1 MSGKILVVDDLEPNL
16 RLLEAKLKSEYYTVF
31 TAKNGYDGIEI
42 AKEKNPDIIL
52 LDVMMPG
59 INGFETCEILKKDI
73 ETTGIPVVM
82 VTALTE
88 QEDRVRG
95 LDAGADDFI
104 TKPID
109 EFHLFARVRSLIRIK
124 ELFDELKLR
133 DKTITTFGGA
143 PQLEG
148 NNIDLKST
156 IVLIDDDILEV
167 KRIKTKLEEDGHKI
181 IIFNPDQPVENLEN
195 FDFDLVIVSTM
206 LDEKNGLR
214 ISVDIKGMENKRKI
228 PVLILVDEDNKE
240 VMLKGLQVGIDD
252 YILQPLDIN
261 ELIARTNTLLKRK
274 KLQDSLRISIEDSIN
289 ASVIDQLT
297 NMYNRRYLE
306 NHLGTIFENS
316 IEEGQGLVL
325 LTIDIDNFK
334 RINDKPGWGHHI
346 GDEVL
351 KEVAARIKICVRDN
365 DLAVRHGGEEFIVVL
380 TNTSVDVGF
389 KVAERIRTKISH
401 EPIKISAEPGE
412 VSVTVSIGDATMRRE
427 DDTIEDLIN
436 RSDEMLY
443 KAKTTGKNKVVV
455 DGQG

>member
-1 MSGKILVVDDLEPNL
+1 MSGKVLVVDDLEPNL

-31 TAKNGYDGIEI
+31 TAKSGMEAIEV
-42 AKEKNPDIIL
+42 AKEKSPDIIL

-59 INGFETCEILKKDI
+59 MDGFETCKKLKQDS
-73 ETTGIPVVM
+73 ETTGMPVVM

-88 QEDRVRG
+88 QEDRVKG
-95 LDAGADDFI
+95 LEAGADDFI

-133 DKTITTFGGA
+133 DKTMSRFGSSVSLLDSGM
-143 PQLEG
+143 
-148 NNIDLKST
+148 DLSST
-156 IVLIDDDILEV
+156 IVIIDDDVLEV
-167 KRIKTKLEEDGHKI
+167 KRIKTRLEQDGHRVI
-181 IIFNPDQPVENLEN
+181 EFSPDQPISNLEN

-214 ISVDIKGMENKRKI
+214 ISVEIKGMENKRKV
-228 PVLILVDEDNKE
+228 PVLILVDEDDKE

-261 ELIARTNTLLKRK
+261 ELMARTKTLLKRK
-274 KLQDSLRISIEDSIN
+274 KYQDTLRHGIEDSIN

-297 NMYNRRYLE
+297 GLYNRRYLE
-306 NHLGTIFENS
+306 NHLGTIFEQS
-316 IEEGQGLVL
+316 IEDNDGLVL
-325 LTIDIDNFK
+325 LTVDIDNFK
-334 RINDKPGWGHHI
+334 NINDREGWGHHI

-351 KEVAARIKICVRDN
+351 KEVASRIKSCVRDN

-380 TNTSVDVGF
+380 TSTNVETG
-389 KVAERIRTKISH
+389 KIVAERIRSSIADI
-401 EPIKISAEPGE
+401 PIKISADPGT
-412 VSVTVSIGDATMRRE
+412 VNCTVSIGDAAMKRNE
-427 DDTIEDLIN
+427 DKPEDLIN

-455 DGQG
+455 SE